1 MKKSDSNQLSLAT
14 TSILGQPP
22 GTSSKATLIIVSAPS
37 GAGKTSLVKALLQN
51 LDHLS
56 VSISHTTR
64 QPRPGET
71 DGSDYHFVSTKKFE
85 HIKTSNG
92 FLESA
97 HVFDHYYG
105 TARTT
110 VDDLLSQGIDVI
122 LEIDWQGAQQVRQR
136 YPDCVSIFILPPSLS
151 ALERR
156 LHKRAQDNEQ
166 AIVRRMQD
174 AVSEISHYAEYEYLI
189 VNDDFEMAMDVFKSI
204 IISTRQLTRRQKTQ
218 QQSILANLLT
228 EKAISE

>member
-1 MKKSDSNQLSLAT
+1 M
-14 TSILGQPP
+14 
-22 GTSSKATLIIVSAPS
+22 
-37 GAGKTSLVKALLQN
+37 
-51 LDHLS
+51 
-56 VSISHTTR
+56 SISHTTR
-64 QPRPGET
+64 QPRPGES
-71 DGSDYHFVSTKKFE
+71 DGSDYHFVSTLEFE

-97 HVFDHYYG
+97 RVFDNYYG

-110 VDDLLSQGIDVI
+110 VDDLLSKGIDVI
-122 LEIDWQGAQQVRQR
+122 LEIDWQGAQQVRQQ

-156 LHKRAQDNEQ
+156 LHKRAQDNQQ

-189 VNDDFEMAMDVFKSI
+189 VNDDFEVAMDVFKSI
-204 IISTRQLTRRQKTQ
+204 VISTRQLTRRQRIQ
-218 QQSILANLLT
+218 QQSVLASLLT
-228 EKAISE
+228 DQAISE

>member
-1 MKKSDSNQLSLAT
+1 LNTQPTNT
-14 TSILGQPP
+14 T
-22 GTSSKATLIIVSAPS
+22 SKATLIIVSAPS
-37 GAGKTSLVKALLQN
+37 GAGKTSLVTALQKTLEN
-51 LDHLS
+51 LT

-64 QPRPGET
+64 QPRPNEVHGT
-71 DGSDYHFVSTKKFE
+71 NYHFVSTAEFE
-85 HIKTSNG
+85 QIKANNG

-97 HVFDHYYG
+97 RVFDRYYG
-105 TARTT
+105 TAIAT
-110 VDDLLSQGIDVI
+110 VDDSLRQGVDVI

>member
-1 MKKSDSNQLSLAT
+1 MNNHT
-14 TSILGQPP
+14 N
-22 GTSSKATLIIVSAPS
+22 TSSKATLIIVSAPS

-64 QPRPGET
+64 QPRPGES
-71 DGSDYHFVSTKKFE
+71 DGTDYHFVSTTEFE
-85 HIKTSNG
+85 RIKTSNG

-97 HVFDHYYG
+97 RVFDRYYG

-110 VDDLLSQGIDVI
+110 VDDLLSNGIDVI
-122 LEIDWQGAQQVRQR
+122 LEIDWQGAQQVRQQ

-151 ALERR
+151 TLERR

-189 VNDDFEMAMDVFKSI
+189 VNDDFEVAMNAFKSI
-204 IISTRQLTRRQKTQ
+204 VLTTRQLTRRQKIQ
-218 QQSILANLLT
+218 QQSILANLLID
-228 EKAISE
+228 KAISEETVG